1 MSNTL
6 KLIAQD
12 DEQLTIISSLA
23 QDSII
28 KSNEMGYDKKTKR
41 FALLMNRYR
50 HEEENP
56 SRIRTAIHFDYVDS
70 VKSVGIDKE
79 TNDGDIEIEYT
90 GLRPGEKLFEELL
103 VGENTV
109 KTDHPLIMRA
119 EEKMIEWEELELNL
133 LLLKEASEKSDQE
146 KIREITKQIVPEYNP
161 KIPIVDNLYL

>member
-79 TNDGDIEIEYT
+79 TNDDILVLLAIRFEAKSKPSGSIFLEFSNNKSITFDVESIEAFLT
-90 GLRPGEKLFEELL
+90 DMGE
-103 VGENTV
+103 
-109 KTDHPLIMRA
+109 P
-119 EEKMIEWEELELNL
+119 W
-133 LLLKEASEKSDQE
+133 
-146 KIREITKQIVPEYNP
+146 
-161 KIPIVDNLYL
+161 KIPNKPVHGEA

>member
-79 TNDGDIEIEYT
+79 TNNVILVLLAIRFEVKSKPSGSIFLEFSNNKSITFDVESIEAFLT
-90 GLRPGEKLFEELL
+90 DMGE
-103 VGENTV
+103 
-109 KTDHPLIMRA
+109 P
-119 EEKMIEWEELELNL
+119 W
-133 LLLKEASEKSDQE
+133 
-146 KIREITKQIVPEYNP
+146 
-161 KIPIVDNLYL
+161 KIPNKPVHDEG

>member
-56 SRIRTAIHFDYVDS
+56 SRIRTAIQFDYVDS

-79 TNDGDIEIEYT
+79 TNDDILVLLAIRFEAKSKPSGSIFLEFSNNKSITFDVESIEAFLT
-90 GLRPGEKLFEELL
+90 DMGE
-103 VGENTV
+103 
-109 KTDHPLIMRA
+109 P
-119 EEKMIEWEELELNL
+119 W
-133 LLLKEASEKSDQE
+133 
-146 KIREITKQIVPEYNP
+146 
-161 KIPIVDNLYL
+161 KIPNKPVHDEA

>member
-56 SRIRTAIHFDYVDS
+56 SRIRTAIHFDFVDS
-70 VKSVGIDKE
+70 IKSVGIDKE
-79 TNDGDIEIEYT
+79 TNDDILVLLAIRFEAKSKPSGSIFLEFSNNKSITFDVESIEAFLT
-90 GLRPGEKLFEELL
+90 DMGE
-103 VGENTV
+103 
-109 KTDHPLIMRA
+109 P
-119 EEKMIEWEELELNL
+119 W
-133 LLLKEASEKSDQE
+133 
-146 KIREITKQIVPEYNP
+146 
-161 KIPIVDNLYL
+161 KIPNKPVHDEG

>member
-79 TNDGDIEIEYT
+79 TNDDILVLLAIRFEAKSKPSGSIFLEFSNNKSITFDVESIEVFLT
-90 GLRPGEKLFEELL
+90 DMGE
-103 VGENTV
+103 
-109 KTDHPLIMRA
+109 P
-119 EEKMIEWEELELNL
+119 W
-133 LLLKEASEKSDQE
+133 
-146 KIREITKQIVPEYNP
+146 
-161 KIPIVDNLYL
+161 KIPNKPVHDEA

>member
-28 KSNEMGYDKKTKR
+28 KTNEMGYDKKTKR

-79 TNDGDIEIEYT
+79 TNDDILVLLAIRFEGKSKPSGSIFLEFSNNKSITFDVESIEAFLT
-90 GLRPGEKLFEELL
+90 DMGE
-103 VGENTV
+103 
-109 KTDHPLIMRA
+109 P
-119 EEKMIEWEELELNL
+119 W
-133 LLLKEASEKSDQE
+133 
-146 KIREITKQIVPEYNP
+146 
-161 KIPIVDNLYL
+161 KIPNKPVHDEA

>member
-79 TNDGDIEIEYT
+79 TNDDILVLLAIRFVAKSKPSGSIFLEFSNNKSITFDVESIEAFLT
-90 GLRPGEKLFEELL
+90 DMGE
-103 VGENTV
+103 
-109 KTDHPLIMRA
+109 P
-119 EEKMIEWEELELNL
+119 W
-133 LLLKEASEKSDQE
+133 
-146 KIREITKQIVPEYNP
+146 
-161 KIPIVDNLYL
+161 KIPNKPVHDEA

>member
-12 DEQLTIISSLA
+12 DEQLTIISSLV

-28 KSNEMGYDKKTKR
+28 KSNEMGYDKKNKR

-79 TNDGDIEIEYT
+79 TNDDILVLLAIRFEAKSKPSGSIFLEFSNNKSIT
-90 GLRPGEKLFEELL
+90 FDVESIDAFLTDIGE
-103 VGENTV
+103 
-109 KTDHPLIMRA
+109 H
-119 EEKMIEWEELELNL
+119 W
-133 LLLKEASEKSDQE
+133 
-146 KIREITKQIVPEYNP
+146 
-161 KIPIVDNLYL
+161 KIPNKPIHDEA

>member
-12 DEQLTIISSLA
+12 DEQLTIISSLV

-79 TNDGDIEIEYT
+79 TNDDILVLLAIRFEAKSKPSGSIFLEFSNNKSITFDVESIEAFLT
-90 GLRPGEKLFEELL
+90 DMGE
-103 VGENTV
+103 
-109 KTDHPLIMRA
+109 P
-119 EEKMIEWEELELNL
+119 W
-133 LLLKEASEKSDQE
+133 
-146 KIREITKQIVPEYNP
+146 
-161 KIPIVDNLYL
+161 KIPNKPVHGEA

>member
-79 TNDGDIEIEYT
+79 TNDDILVLLAI
-90 GLRPGEKLFEELL
+90 RFEGKSKPSGSILSNTFL
-103 VGENTV
+103 VSVNICNSSS
-109 KTDHPLIMRA
+109 P
-119 EEKMIEWEELELNL
+119 
-133 LLLKEASEKSDQE
+133 
-146 KIREITKQIVPEYNP
+146 
-161 KIPIVDNLYL
+161 

>member
-50 HEEENP
+50 HEEESP
-56 SRIRTAIHFDYVDS
+56 SRIRTAIHFDYVES
-70 VKSVGIDKE
+70 VKSVGIDKLSK
-79 TNDGDIEIEYT
+79 DD
-90 GLRPGEKLFEELL
+90 
-103 VGENTV
+103 
-109 KTDHPLIMRA
+109 M
-119 EEKMIEWEELELNL
+119 MIF
-133 LLLKEASEKSDQE
+133 
-146 KIREITKQIVPEYNP
+146 
-161 KIPIVDNLYL
+161 LYFWQ

>member
-12 DEQLTIISSLA
+12 DEQLTIISSLV

-79 TNDGDIEIEYT
+79 TNDDILVLLAIRFKAKSKPSGSIFLEFSNNKSITFDVESIDAFLT
-90 GLRPGEKLFEELL
+90 DMGE
-103 VGENTV
+103 
-109 KTDHPLIMRA
+109 P
-119 EEKMIEWEELELNL
+119 W
-133 LLLKEASEKSDQE
+133 
-146 KIREITKQIVPEYNP
+146 
-161 KIPIVDNLYL
+161 KIPNKPIHDEA